1 MFSVNQEAVRIVK
14 EKIIP
19 YAEQLNCKVIKLKNG
34 ATVVDMGVEMPGGY
48 LAGKLF
54 VEATIGGLG
63 HVDFGT
69 FLCR

>member
-34 ATVVDMGVEMPGGY
+34 ATVVDINWKCLVVTLLVSFY
-48 LAGKLF
+48 RT
-54 VEATIGGLG
+54 TIGVLVMWTW
-63 HVDFGT
+63 HLFADI
-69 FLCR
+69 